1 MVMCPDFFMIISP
14 KCLAYFALYLNPDQK
29 KNFKANDLKDFR
41 NWDHVAPLFFQI
53 IEDFIWMYHS

>member
-41 NWDHVAPLFFQI
+41 N
-53 IEDFIWMYHS
+53 